1 MPVVITHN
9 PPSVQATSGKAF
21 GKPGTAILR
30 VSVSPSSQGFVSPPN
45 IVTTRTF
52 GAKAGA
58 SAYARLGAAMHSSAA
73 RLVPILLDISK
84 LPPVS

>member
-1 MPVVITHN
+1 MTVPHEQWLVVLSI
-9 PPSVQATSGKAF
+9 
-21 GKPGTAILR
+21 AIAIQGSFVGLSLARGLDAAEGLR
-30 VSVSPSSQGFVSPPN
+30 
-45 IVTTRTF
+45 RR
-52 GAKAGA
+52 ALLAGA